1 MAWGA
6 PRGGPRPSFGS
17 VCSCPSFEERERAR
31 ERQRGRERERG
42 GSLLRLKPQ
51 LQSAAGR
58 RTMEEQESQAL
69 FFSSFFFLSKSARE
83 RQEKGRVALE
93 LPSLSRFDSFAPR
106 TRARARERALALA
119 AMLASSPSAIEAAVD
134 ALAEEL
140 SAFPPSSSTSST
152 SAFLSSPHPS
162 TSAPSAKLRAAAVSV
177 LSRGCGEGSGGA
189 PAAPGRWRKVRKV
202 DEERRGMHPFDVAD
216 ALSALSASRFC
227 FRLASPNSRRLG
239 RQVSA
244 VPLPSQ
250 RIKWLEKHEEIRAS
264 RPSSCCT

>member
-17 VCSCPSFEERERAR
+17 GCSCPSFEERERAR

-106 TRARARERALALA
+106 TRARARESARTRSHARVLPKRHRGRRRRSGGRALGLSSVFIDVVDVSVPFLPASLHVGAFGQASRRGGIRAEPWMWRGQRRRTCSAREVEKGTKSGRRKKGDASVRRRRCSLCPLCLAL
-119 AMLASSPSAIEAAVD
+119 LLPPRLTEFASSRAPGLRCASS
-134 ALAEEL
+134 LAE
-140 SAFPPSSSTSST
+140 
-152 SAFLSSPHPS
+152 
-162 TSAPSAKLRAAAVSV
+162 
-177 LSRGCGEGSGGA
+177 
-189 PAAPGRWRKVRKV
+189 
-202 DEERRGMHPFDVAD
+202 D
-216 ALSALSASRFC
+216 
-227 FRLASPNSRRLG
+227 
-239 RQVSA
+239 
-244 VPLPSQ
+244 
-250 RIKWLEKHEEIRAS
+250 
-264 RPSSCCT
+264 